1 MILGLKDLEVS
12 GYGSVEPT
20 TIELL
25 TSGATSLERCKL
37 SLLKEEACLTLIQVL
52 PLVSKVKEL
61 ILGLSGATQ
70 CLKEELLKAFEKNS
84 CLVTVVVYYNGETSI
99 FPRDD
104 VQDVYFSDNQLTK
117 IRFYT
122 SRNQMLPQML
132 LEVPYSKLTLSLLP
146 QLFRI
151 AKPSQMGSAY
161 VLRSLLQLKDTIGPK
176 GEQSLC
182 KRRCTG
188 TQ

>member
-1 MILGLKDLEVS
+1 M
-12 GYGSVEPT
+12 
-20 TIELL
+20 
-25 TSGATSLERCKL
+25 
-37 SLLKEEACLTLIQVL
+37 
-52 PLVSKVKEL
+52 
-61 ILGLSGATQ
+61 GLSGATLY
-70 CLKEELLKAFEKNS
+70 LKEALLNAFEKNS
-84 CLVTVVVYYNGETSI
+84 SLVKVLVYYNYDTSI
-99 FPRDD
+99 FPSDD

-122 SRNQMLPQML
+122 RRNQMLPQML

-161 VLRSLLQLKDTIGPK
+161 DLRSLLQLKDTIGPK

-182 KRRCTG
+182 KRRRTG
-188 TQ
+188 T